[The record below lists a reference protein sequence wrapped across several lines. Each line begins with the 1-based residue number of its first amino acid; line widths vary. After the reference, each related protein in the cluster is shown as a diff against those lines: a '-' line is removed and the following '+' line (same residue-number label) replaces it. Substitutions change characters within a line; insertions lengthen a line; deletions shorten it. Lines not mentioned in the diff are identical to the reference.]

1 MSLECPPEFVEPL
14 SHVFYR
20 YGEGGTA
27 VESPSDYNPDDGEK
41 PPVPEFVTIRT
52 YLPID
57 HTTQERLANIEVGLK
72 LVSILCPIGELQTK
86 EINDIDW
93 ENKWKDYFF
102 PIPVGEKI
110 LICPTWRDVDNNQLR
125 NLIYLDP
132 GMAFGTGHHPT
143 TRMCLEL
150 LEKVI
155 ENNSIVLDFGSGSGI
170 LSIAA
175 TKLGAKKCVGIE
187 IEPNA
192 VKSANENI
200 LKNNVQENVML
211 INDEFNQSLIPNIKF
226 NLVIAN
232 ISTKIIVETFE
243 KLDFNLQNSGGMIL
257 SGILKDSFHQVETLI
272 EKFKYQID
280 ELLTENDWIAVR
292 ISKN

>member
-1 MSLECPPEFVEPL
+1 M
-14 SHVFYR
+14 
-20 YGEGGTA
+20 
-27 VESPSDYNPDDGEK
+27 
-41 PPVPEFVTIRT
+41 TIRT

-57 HTTQERLANIEVGLK
+57 NTTQERLANVEVGLK
-72 LVSILCPIGELQTK
+72 LVSILCPIGELETR
-86 EINDIDW
+86 EINDVDW
-93 ENKWKDYFF
+93 QNKWKDYFF

-110 LICPTWRDVDNNQLR
+110 LICPSWRDVDTNQVR
-125 NLIYLDP
+125 KLIYLDP

-155 ENNSIVLDFGSGSGI
+155 KDNSVVLDFGSGSGI

-175 TKLGAKKCVGIE
+175 TKLGAEKCVGIE

-200 LKNNVQENVML
+200 LKNNVQEKIML
-211 INDEFNQSLIPNIKF
+211 INDTFNQSLIPNIKF

-232 ISTKIIVETFE
+232 ISTKIILETFE
-243 KLDFNLQNSGGMIL
+243 KLDFNLEKSGNMIL
-257 SGILKDSFHQVETLI
+257 SGILKDSFHQVETQI
-272 EKFKYQID
+272 KKFKYQID

-292 ISKN
+292 ITKN